1 MLRLRDIM
9 TTDVQTMSPETSI
22 RDAMDMLV
30 AHHIGGAPVV
40 ANRQVKGII
49 TTTDLLAFAASLPNE
64 PDESS
69 AEEQWNSGAS
79 PDWSEENEAPS
90 AFFTEMWED
99 AGTDMSARFQG
110 MRSSQW
116 NVLEEHTVSEAMTRN
131 PVFTLSPN
139 SSVEEAAEFMRRTGV
154 HRVLVS
160 ENGELAGIVSSM
172 DLARAIAEHKLTSRT
187 YTFGSDSAFDVRG
200 WDLTEPRVPS
210 GERIE

>member
-1 MLRLRDIM
+1 MLRLREIM
-9 TTDVQTMSPETSI
+9 TTDVQTMSPEMSI

-64 PDESS
+64 PDESD
-69 AEEQWNSGAS
+69 ADEQWNSGAS

-90 AFFTEMWED
+90 AFFTEMWE
-99 AGTDMSARFQG
+99 GTSTDVSARFQG
-110 MRSSQW
+110 VRSSQW
-116 NVLEEHTVSEAMTRN
+116 NMLEEHTVSEAMTRN

-172 DLARAIAEHKLTSRT
+172 DLARAIAEHRLTSRT
-187 YTFGSDSAFDVRG
+187 YTFGPTSAFDVRG

>member
-9 TTDVQTMSPETSI
+9 TTDVLTIGPELSI

-64 PDESS
+64 SDESS
-69 AEEQWNSGAS
+69 DEERWSSDAS
-79 PDWSEENEAPS
+79 PDWSEENEGPS
-90 AFFTEMWED
+90 AYFTEMWD
-99 AGTDMSARFQG
+99 GAGKDSSARFQG
-110 MRSSQW
+110 VRGPEW

-139 SSVEEAAEFMRRTGV
+139 SSVEEAAEFMQRTGV

-160 ENGELAGIVSSM
+160 DNGELAGIVSSM

>member
-9 TTDVQTMSPETSI
+9 TTDVQTMSPEMSI

-40 ANRQVKGII
+40 ANRQVRGII
-49 TTTDLLAFAASLPNE
+49 TTTDLLAFAASLPND
-64 PDESS
+64 PDDGSVD
-69 AEEQWNSGAS
+69 EQWISGAS

-90 AFFTEMWED
+90 AYFTEMWND
-99 AGTDMSARFQG
+99 AGSDMIARFHG
-110 MRSSQW
+110 VRASQW
-116 NVLEEHTVSEAMTRN
+116 NMLEEHTVSEVMTRN

-139 SSVEEAAEFMRRTGV
+139 SSVEEAAEFMKRTGV

-160 ENGELAGIVSSM
+160 EQGELAGIVTSM

-187 YTFGSDSAFDVRG
+187 YTFGPNSAFDVRG
-200 WDLTEPRVPS
+200 WDLTEPKVPS
-210 GERIE
+210 GERTE